1 MFFFIK
7 QRGEKIVSLREDE
20 KISIGEQPFEAFL
33 QLVEIGWLP
42 SASQCSPGCKT
53 IFSAGFFRSR
63 RVAKLF
69 ASPSCETF
77 TANSGEKDEAKLES
91 GLAGLHRRRT
101 NVGKFSLAVKKIYEF
116 VFSYESAVNTPKQ
129 KKTDVKEKDFFFFF
143 LQFRKRKFKF
153 NFFSIKCQLF
163 TNFPLLQGFLSLR

>member
-1 MFFFIK
+1 MFDFYKLLIFKVFLHSFGFLFACFFSAFWKEFFGMRILSCSGERKFSNKFFLLMFFFIK

-77 TANSGEKDEAKLES
+77 TANSG
-91 GLAGLHRRRT
+91 
-101 NVGKFSLAVKKIYEF
+101 
-116 VFSYESAVNTPKQ
+116 
-129 KKTDVKEKDFFFFF
+129 
-143 LQFRKRKFKF
+143 RKR
-153 NFFSIKCQLF
+153 
-163 TNFPLLQGFLSLR
+163 